1 MNLQEKLSQSF
12 KEHGRRLNGSESKS
26 LRELRSRSFDYFK
39 GQGFPTNQDEEWKYT
54 SLNKI
59 VKRDFDFS
67 SQVSSEILAED
78 IEPFLCEGLDSYKLI
93 QESLNHLLNFLLS
106 NLILY

>member
-12 KEHGRRLNGSESKS
+12 KDLGSRLNGSESKS
-26 LRELRSRSFDYFK
+26 LRELRSRSFDYLK

-59 VKRDFDFS
+59 VKRDFGFS
-67 SQVSSEILAED
+67 PQVSKSYYSSI
-78 IEPFLCEGLDSYKLI
+78 FL
-93 QESLNHLLNFLLS
+93 
-106 NLILY
+106 

>member
-12 KEHGRRLNGSESKS
+12 KDLGSRLNASESKS

-39 GQGFPTNQDEEWKYT
+39 GQGFPSSQDEEWKYT

-67 SQVSSEILAED
+67 TQASSEI
-78 IEPFLCEGLDSYKLI
+78 
-93 QESLNHLLNFLLS
+93 
-106 NLILY
+106 